1 MNSIKS
7 LTCLVFFFL
16 CTCSLAQTK
25 SDEVDSVE
33 ISLLTCSP
41 HEEIYSLYGH
51 TALRV
56 HDTRPGGNDMAIN
69 WGMFSFGEGGF
80 GMLEFSFR
88 FMFGQTDYTIAIE
101 PFDQFCYQYRYYG
114 SSVTEQVLK
123 LTDEEK
129 KKILAGIAENYKP
142 ENRVYR
148 YNYFYDNCTT
158 RAIDMVLN
166 NIMSSSTEGRR
177 LVQADEKEEN
187 ASFRDMIHSCNG
199 HHPWAAFGVDM
210 LLGVEADQP
219 TSKREWLF
227 LPSHA
232 MQDFAKMNIEGTEQ
246 GPLVKETNVV
256 VAPGIQTVEKEF
268 PLTPRQTFLV
278 LLVVTVIVTVI
289 EAFSKKA
296 MWGYDLI
303 LMTACGLAGII
314 LFLMLFSEQPTVRV
328 NLQLLLLNPLP
339 LFFIKR
345 MIQRTRN
352 KQADRQ
358 YLLWIVLVAL
368 FYVGGCWQQYAE
380 GMTFV
385 ASSLLLRNT
394 WCHIRQLKYTINNH
408 KETTFE

>member
-7 LTCLVFFFL
+7 LTCLLFFFL

-51 TALRV
+51 TALRI
-56 HDTRPGGNDMAIN
+56 HDTSHDGNDVAVN
-69 WGMFSFGEGGF
+69 WGMFSFGDGSF
-80 GMLEFSFR
+80 GMLEFSLR
-88 FMFGQTDYTIAIE
+88 FMFGLTDYTIAIE
-101 PFDQFCYQYRYYG
+101 PFDEFCYQYRYYG
-114 SSVTEQVLK
+114 SSVTEQVLN

-129 KKILAGIAENYKP
+129 KKILAAITENYKP

-166 NIMSSSTEGRR
+166 NIGTSSEGRR
-177 LVQADEKEEN
+177 LRKTDENKEN
-187 ASFRDMIHSCNG
+187 ASFRDMIHACNS
-199 HHPWAAFGVDM
+199 HHPWAALGNDM
-210 LLGVEADQP
+210 LLGVAADQP
-219 TSKREWLF
+219 TNKREWLF

-232 MQDFAKMNIEGTEQ
+232 MQDFAKMSIIGTQE

-256 VAPGIQTVEKEF
+256 VAPGNQTVEKEF

-278 LLVVTVIVTVI
+278 LFAITVFVTVI
-289 EAFSKKA
+289 EVFSKKS

-303 LMTACGLAGII
+303 LMVACGLAGII
-314 LFLMLFSEQPTVRV
+314 LFLMVFSEQPTVRV

-345 MIQRTRN
+345 MIHRTRN

-358 YLLWIVLVAL
+358 YLLWIALIVL

-394 WCHIRQLKYTINNH
+394 WCHIRQLKYSINNH
-408 KETTFE
+408 K